1 MVQFA
6 EIYSQEKVVSE
17 EINETTINV
26 DDIYE
31 EVSDWHI
38 NVGGIKIVAKRL
50 AGRFRRLKWFGMSI
64 WLVLFFGPYLR
75 WNDSQAILFDLPN
88 RQFNIFDI
96 TIYPQDIWMLSLTL
110 LFFAILLAA
119 VTSIAGRVF
128 CGYFCFQTVWTDVY
142 TFIEGKLEGNTPQK
156 ALKFNNAPW
165 SVDKITRKV
174 SKHGLWLLIAALT
187 GISFVAW
194 FTDAFQLWHDL
205 FTFQAPIIALIIIA
219 TFTGGT
225 YIFAGFMREQVCFW
239 LCPYARLQGVMY
251 DQDTLLPSYDAERGE
266 PRGRIKRGQDNS
278 AKGSC
283 VDCNVCVV
291 VCPTGIDIRKG
302 QQEGCITCGM
312 CIDACDSIMD
322 KVKQPRGLIRYASY
336 KELHH
341 NAKSIPLYKRFRVII
356 YALIL
361 LSAMSGI
368 VYGFMHLS
376 PTEFKVVHERQP
388 LFVRLSDGSIQNKYT
403 IKLLNKTKETLQIR
417 FNVEGLDGAIL
428 HGLKQMTVEPGKV
441 VPVTALVRV
450 PADKLQDG
458 ITPII
463 FTGEVLSNSNI
474 TLRYKSMFM
483 TPK

>member
-1 MVQFA
+1 MT
-6 EIYSQEKVVSE
+6 E
-17 EINETTINV
+17 ESNKQTTNV

-31 EVSDWHI
+31 EVAEWHI

-50 AGRFRRLKWFGMSI
+50 AGRFRTLKWIGMSI
-64 WLVLFFGPYLR
+64 WSILFLGPYLR

-128 CGYFCFQTVWTDVY
+128 CGYFCFQTVWTDIF
-142 TFIEGKLEGNTPQK
+142 TWLEGKLEGSTPQK
-156 ALKFNNAPW
+156 AMKFNNGPW
-165 SVDKITRKV
+165 TITKLSRKLV
-174 SKHGLWLLIAALT
+174 KHTLWLLIGLMT

-194 FTDAFQLWHDL
+194 FTDAFQLWQDL
-205 FTFQAPIIALIIIA
+205 FSFQVSMTAVVIITAFTF
-219 TFTGGT
+219 GT
-225 YIFAGFMREQVCFW
+225 YTFAGFMREQVCFW

-266 PRGRIKRGQDNS
+266 PRGRIKKGQEQS

-283 VDCNVCVV
+283 VDCNVCVA

-302 QQEGCITCGM
+302 QQEGCITCGI

-341 NAKSIPLYKRFRVII
+341 NAESIPLYKRFRVII

-361 LSAMSGI
+361 LSALSGI

-403 IKLLNKTKETLQIR
+403 IKLLNKTKETLQIS
-417 FNVEGLDGAIL
+417 FNVEGLEGATL
-428 HGLKQMTVEPGKV
+428 HGLKEMTVEPGKV
-441 VPVTALVRV
+441 VPVTALVRL
-450 PADKLQDG
+450 PEDKLKDG
-458 ITPII
+458 VAPIF
-463 FTGEVLSNSNI
+463 FTGEVLSDSSI
-474 TLRYKSMFM
+474 TLNYKSMFM
-483 TPK
+483 GPK

>member
-1 MVQFA
+1 M
-6 EIYSQEKVVSE
+6 SE
-17 EINETTINV
+17 ESKKQTTSV
-26 DDIYE
+26 DELYE
-31 EVSDWHI
+31 EVSEWHI
-38 NVGGIKIVAKRL
+38 NTGGIKIVAKRL
-50 AGRFRRLKWFGMSI
+50 AGRFRTLKWLGMSI
-64 WLVLFFGPYLR
+64 WSVLFLGPYLR

-128 CGYFCFQTVWTDVY
+128 CGYFCFQTVWTDIF
-142 TFIEGKLEGNTPQK
+142 TWLEGKLEGNTPQK
-156 ALKFNNAPW
+156 AMKFNNAAW
-165 SVDKITRKV
+165 TVNKV
-174 SKHGLWLLIAALT
+174 SRKAFKHTLWLSIGLLT

-194 FTDAFQLWHDL
+194 FTDAFNLWNNL
-205 FTFQAPIIALIIIA
+205 FSLQVSVTAAVIIAAFTF
-219 TFTGGT
+219 GT
-225 YIFAGFMREQVCFW
+225 YTFAGFMREQVCFW

-251 DQDTLLPSYDAERGE
+251 DQDTILPSYDAERGE
-266 PRGRIKRGQDNS
+266 PRGRIKKGQDNS

-283 VDCNVCVV
+283 VDCNVCVA

-302 QQEGCITCGM
+302 QQDGCITCGM

-341 NAKSIPLYKRFRVII
+341 NAKAIPLYKRFRVII

-361 LSAMSGI
+361 LGAMSGI
-368 VYGFMHLS
+368 IYGFMNLS

-388 LFVRLSDGSIQNKYT
+388 LFVRLSDGSVQNKYT
-403 IKLLNKTKETLQIR
+403 IKLLNKTKETLEIR
-417 FNVEGLDGAIL
+417 FDIKGLDGATL
-428 HGLKQMTVEPGKV
+428 HGLKLMTVEPGKV

-450 PADKLQDG
+450 SEDKLKEG
-458 ITPII
+458 VTSLI
-463 FTGEVLSNSNI
+463 FTGEVLSDSNI
-474 TLRYKSMFM
+474 TLKYKSMFM
-483 TPK
+483 APK

>member
-1 MVQFA
+1 MIRQDKA
-6 EIYSQEKVVSE
+6 VSGQVK
-17 EINETTINV
+17 ETAINV

-31 EVSDWHI
+31 EVSEWHI
-38 NVGGIKIVAKRL
+38 NSGGIKIVAKRL
-50 AGRFRRLKWFGMSI
+50 AGRFRTLKWFGMSV
-64 WLVLFFGPYLR
+64 WLVLFLGPYLR
-75 WNDSQAILFDLPN
+75 WNDSQAILFDLPH

-142 TFIEGKLEGNTPQK
+142 TFIEEKLEGNTPQK
-156 ALKFNNAPW
+156 ALKFNKAPW
-165 SVDKITRKV
+165 SVDKITRKIA
-174 SKHGLWLLIAALT
+174 KHSMWLLIAALT

-194 FTDAFQLWHDL
+194 FTEAFQLWRDL
-205 FTFQAPIIALIIIA
+205 FSFQAPLFAVGVIA

-225 YIFAGFMREQVCFW
+225 YLFAGFMREQVCFW

-251 DQDTLLPSYDAERGE
+251 DQDTLLPAYDAERGE
-266 PRGRIKRGQDNS
+266 PRGRIKKGQDNS

-283 VDCNVCVV
+283 IDCNVCVA

-341 NAKSIPLYKRFRVII
+341 NGKSIPLYKRLRVII
-356 YALIL
+356 YSLIL
-361 LSAMSGI
+361 LMALSGI
-368 VYGFMHLS
+368 IYGFMNLS

-403 IKLLNKTKETLQIR
+403 IKILNKTKETMTIR
-417 FNVEGLDGAIL
+417 FNIEGLDGATL
-428 HGLKQMTVEPGKV
+428 HSLKEMTVEPGKI

-450 PADKLQDG
+450 PSEHFTKG

-463 FTGEVLSNSNI
+463 FKGDVVDSTIS
-474 TLRYKSMFM
+474 LRYKSMFM
-483 TPK
+483 GPE

>member
-1 MVQFA
+1 VT
-6 EIYSQEKVVSE
+6 E
-17 EINETTINV
+17 ESNKQTTNV

-31 EVSDWHI
+31 DVAEWHI

-50 AGRFRRLKWFGMSI
+50 AGKFRTLKWIGMSI
-64 WLVLFFGPYLR
+64 WSILFLGPYLR
-75 WNDSQAILFDLPN
+75 WNDSQAVLFDLPN

-128 CGYFCFQTVWTDVY
+128 CGYFCFQTVWTDIF
-142 TFIEGKLEGNTPQK
+142 TWIEGKIEGTTPQK
-156 ALKFNNAPW
+156 AMKFNNAPW
-165 SVDKITRKV
+165 TSKKLSRKV
-174 SKHGLWLLIAALT
+174 FKHTLWLLIGLLT

-194 FTDAFQLWHDL
+194 FTDAFELWANL
-205 FTFQAPIIALIIIA
+205 FTLNVSMMAAIVITAF
-219 TFTGGT
+219 TFGT
-225 YIFAGFMREQVCFW
+225 YTFAGFMREQVCFW

-266 PRGRIKRGQDNS
+266 PRGRIKKGQDNS

-283 VDCNVCVV
+283 VDCNVCVA

-302 QQEGCITCGM
+302 QQEGCITCGI

-341 NAKSIPLYKRFRVII
+341 NAKTIPLYKRFRVIV
-356 YALIL
+356 YAVIL

-368 VYGFMHLS
+368 IYGFMNLS

-403 IKLLNKTKETLQIR
+403 IKLLNKTKQTLEIK
-417 FNVEGLDGAIL
+417 FDIKGLEGASL
-428 HGLKQMTVEPGKV
+428 HGLKLMTVEPGKV

-450 PADKLQDG
+450 SEDKLKAG
-458 ITPII
+458 VTPII
-463 FTGEVLSNSNI
+463 FTGEVLSDSNI
-474 TLRYKSMFM
+474 TLNYKSMFM
-483 TPK
+483 SPK

>member
-1 MVQFA
+1 MT
-6 EIYSQEKVVSE
+6 E
-17 EINETTINV
+17 ELKKQTENV
-26 DDIYE
+26 DDLYE
-31 EVSDWHI
+31 EVSEWHI

-50 AGRFRRLKWFGMSI
+50 AGRFRTLKWMGMSI
-64 WLVLFFGPYLR
+64 WSVLFLGPYFR

-88 RQFNIFDI
+88 RQFNIFEI

-128 CGYFCFQTVWTDVY
+128 CGYFCFQTVWTDIF
-142 TFIEGKLEGNTPQK
+142 TWLEGKLEGNTPQK
-156 ALKFNNAPW
+156 AMKFNNAPW
-165 SVDKITRKV
+165 SANKFGRKGF
-174 SKHGLWLLIAALT
+174 KHTLWLLIGLLT

-194 FTDAFQLWHDL
+194 FTDAFGLWTNL
-205 FTFQAPIIALIIIA
+205 FSLQISVTAAIIIA
-219 TFTGGT
+219 AFTFGT
-225 YIFAGFMREQVCFW
+225 YTFAGFMREQVCFW

-266 PRGRIKRGQDNS
+266 PRGRIKKGQDNS

-283 VDCNVCVV
+283 VDCNVCVA

-341 NAKSIPLYKRFRVII
+341 NAASIPLYKRFRVII
-356 YALIL
+356 YAAIL
-361 LSAMSGI
+361 LSALSGI

-403 IKLLNKTKETLQIR
+403 IKLLNKTKQTLDIS
-417 FNVEGLDGAIL
+417 FGIKGLDGATL
-428 HGLKQMTVEPGKV
+428 HGLKLMTVEPGKV

-450 PADKLQDG
+450 PEDKLKEG
-458 ITPII
+458 VTPII
-463 FTGEVLSNSNI
+463 FTGEVLSDSNI
-474 TLRYKSMFM
+474 TLHYKSMFM
-483 TPK
+483 APK